1 MTGVVTL
8 SIELELGWGMHD
20 RAEYGHLSSDR
31 SAETEALHRLLDLAD
46 RLDLL
51 ITFDIVGHLFHDSC
65 SGSHPGPHPES
76 WWTKDPGTDSD
87 TDPLFYAPD
96 LIREIRD
103 RETDHELATH
113 TYSHLLAD
121 KATSEELNDELTTVN
136 DLHADAG
143 LPAPTSIVMPR
154 HQQPDY
160 SILADHGIE
169 TIRRPVEGYG
179 RSDSNPVST
188 FWWLLTRNHPASTL
202 ERRNGI
208 LETTATPHPSLT
220 AASLPAGQSRPHS
233 LFSVIPRR
241 IRQALH
247 RWYLIDTID
256 RAAVENSH
264 IHLWTHV
271 YNMAN
276 DGQWKPISDG
286 LEYLAERQDEGE
298 ILIKR
303 MDELSVPESRGNC

>member
-1 MTGVVTL
+1 MNGVVTL

-20 RAEYGHLSSDR
+20 QAEYDHLSSDR

-46 RLDLL
+46 RLNLP
-51 ITFDIVGHLFHDSC
+51 ITFDIVGHLLHDSC
-65 SGSHPGPHPES
+65 SGSHPGPHSES
-76 WWTKDPGTDSD
+76 WWTEDPGTDSD

-96 LIREIRD
+96 LVREIRN

-121 KATSEELNDELTTVN
+121 EATSEELNDELATV
-136 DLHADAG
+136 DDVHANAG

-169 TIRRPVEGYG
+169 TIRRPMEGYG
-179 RSDSNPVST
+179 SPDLNPVST

-220 AASLPAGQSRPHS
+220 AVSLAAGQSQPHP
-233 LFSVIPRR
+233 LFCVIPRR

-247 RWYLIDTID
+247 QRYLIDIIN

-264 IHLWTHV
+264 AHLWTHV

-276 DGQWKPISDG
+276 DEQWEPISDG
-286 LEYLAERQDEGE
+286 LKYLDERRDEGE

-303 MDELSVPESRGNC
+303 MDELSVPGSRGGC

>member
-1 MTGVVTL
+1 MNGIVTL

-20 RAEYGHLSSDR
+20 QAEYGHLSPDR
-31 SAETEALHRLLDLAD
+31 STEFNALQHLLDLAD
-46 RLDLL
+46 QFNLP
-51 ITFDIVGHLFHDSC
+51 ITFDVVGHLLHDSC

-76 WWTKDPGTDSD
+76 WWAEDPGTDSEMN
-87 TDPLFYAPD
+87 PLFYAPHFVQ
-96 LIREIRD
+96 EIRT
-103 RETDHELATH
+103 RETDHEIATH

-121 KATSEELNDELTTVN
+121 QATSQELDDELAKVQE
-136 DLHADAG
+136 LHAEVG

-154 HQQPDY
+154 HQEPDY

-169 TIRRPVEGYG
+169 TMRRPIRGYDL
-179 RSDSNPVST
+179 SNSNPVST
-188 FWWLLTRNHPASTL
+188 FWWLLTRNHPKSTL

-220 AASLPAGQSRPHS
+220 AASLPAGQSRPHP

-247 RWYLIDTID
+247 RRYLIDTVD
-256 RAAVENSH
+256 RAAVGNSH
-264 IHLWTHV
+264 VHLWTHV

-276 DGQWKPISDG
+276 SGQWEPISDG
-286 LEYLAERQDEGE
+286 LEYLAERRDEGE

-303 MDELSVPESRGNC
+303 MDELSVPE